1 MAMTLIKKTTEYK
14 IFKRGDGRFAVQNAQ
29 GKSVNGEEKVRALVA
44 EDLIKVTLPSTKAVA
59 EEVPEAV
66 AEEVLEAAVEEVA
79 EADEAPE
86 VAVEETAEQ
95 APAAAVDDAP
105 EAPAEEPA
113 EQAPEAEAEEPAEQ
127 APEADDDPVKE
138 AAE

>member
-1 MAMTLIKKTTEYK
+1 MAMTLIKKTAEYK

-29 GKSVNGEEKVRALVA
+29 GKAVNGEEKVRALVA
-44 EDLIKVTLPSTKAVA
+44 EDLIKETMPSTKAVA
-59 EEVPEAV
+59 EEAP
-66 AEEVLEAAVEEVA
+66 EAAVEEVA
-79 EADEAPE
+79 EAVSDEAPE

-95 APAAAVDDAP
+95 APEGAVDDAL
-105 EAPAEEPA
+105 EAPAE
-113 EQAPEAEAEEPAEQ
+113 QASEAEEPAEQ

>member
-95 APAAAVDDAP
+95 APEGAVDDAL
-105 EAPAEEPA
+105 EAPAE
-113 EQAPEAEAEEPAEQ
+113 QASEAEEPAEQ
-127 APEADDDPVKE
+127 APEADDDSIKE

>member
-1 MAMTLIKKTTEYK
+1 MAMTLIKKTAEYK

-29 GKSVNGEEKVRALVA
+29 GKAVNGEEKVRALVA

-59 EEVPEAV
+59 EEAP
-66 AEEVLEAAVEEVA
+66 EAAVEEVA
-79 EADEAPE
+79 EAPDEAPE

-95 APAAAVDDAP
+95 APEGAVDDAL
-105 EAPAEEPA
+105 EAPAE
-113 EQAPEAEAEEPAEQ
+113 QASEAEEPAEQ
-127 APEADDDPVKE
+127 APEADDDSVKE

>member
-1 MAMTLIKKTTEYK
+1 MAMTLIKKTAEYK

-29 GKSVNGEEKVRALVA
+29 GKAVNGEEKVRALVA
-44 EDLIKVTLPSTKAVA
+44 EDLIKETMPSTKAVA
-59 EEVPEAV
+59 EEAP
-66 AEEVLEAAVEEVA
+66 EAAVEEVA
-79 EADEAPE
+79 EAVSDEAPE

-95 APAAAVDDAP
+95 APEGAVDDAL
-105 EAPAEEPA
+105 EAPA